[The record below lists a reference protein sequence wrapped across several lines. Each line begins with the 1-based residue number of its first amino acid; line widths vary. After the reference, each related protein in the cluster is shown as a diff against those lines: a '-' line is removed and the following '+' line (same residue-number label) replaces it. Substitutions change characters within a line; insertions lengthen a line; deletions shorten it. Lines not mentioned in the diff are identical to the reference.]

1 MITHT
6 RKEILKIL
14 EEHPLLI
21 IFLKKKKIYLKYIK
35 YAMNPNWNID
45 NINKLILGPKEII
58 SFSFLWQE
66 TPEGH
71 EFWSDL
77 NKEYS
82 AFYNEY

>member
-14 EEHPLLI
+14 EGYPLLI
-21 IFLKKKKIYLKYIK
+21 VFLKKKKVYSKYIK
-35 YAMNPNWNID
+35 YSMNPNWVTD
-45 NINKLILGPKEII
+45 HINKLILGPKEII
-58 SFSFLWQE
+58 SFSFFWRT

-77 NKEYS
+77 N
-82 AFYNEY
+82 NEYKDFCDEY